1 MISMHQANERKRIV
15 AIDLRSSRF
24 GFAVLEGPERL
35 LDWGVKTFRQGV
47 NAVQIPANVKLG
59 ELMDEFSP
67 RAIVLLQRDIDT
79 KKRASMREQLLREAE
94 KRNIAVRLVSPRA
107 VKSAFAGSNRNKH
120 TIAGAVIERLPEL
133 ASRRP
138 GPRKIW
144 KPEDYRLRIFD
155 AASLGLAYF
164 APYKNRNRQSHIP
177 PHGA

>member
-1 MISMHQANERKRIV
+1 MHPANDRNRIV

-24 GFAVLEGPERL
+24 GFAVFEGPERL
-35 LDWGVKTFRQGV
+35 LDWGVKNFRQGV
-47 NAVQIPANVKLG
+47 NAVRIPANVKLG

-67 RAIVLLQRDIDT
+67 KAIVLLRRDIDT
-79 KKRASMREQLLREAE
+79 KARASMREHVLREAE
-94 KRNIAVRLVSPRA
+94 KRRIAVRFLSPRA

-164 APYKNRNRQSHIP
+164 ARYKNRNQQSHVP
-177 PHGA
+177 PYGL